1 MWRQL
6 AAILMHK
13 IKLIAINDL
22 SDTRN
27 KPALPSWEVMRLR
40 TTRHSRSLANL
51 LPPGLSGHTVS
62 LDALHDGMKNEL
74 LWVAVESNDS
84 PVGFILL
91 SVLDAIIFIKEM
103 DVHRHHQQQGL
114 GRALISTALV
124 AARQRGFSVAA
135 LTTFSSVPWNT
146 PFYRKLE
153 FTTLDYGNTP
163 GVIRTILDN
172 ERDAGLKDR
181 VAMVKDLQ

>member
-1 MWRQL
+1 MQSTYSPKSVQAELLNNYTIVPARSQHLSTL
-6 AAILMHK
+6 ADIELDAA
-13 IKLIAINDL
+13 KLF
-22 SDTRN
+22 
-27 KPALPSWEVMRLR
+27 PS
-40 TTRHSRSLANL
+40 NL

-62 LDALHDGMKNEL
+62 LDALHDGMTNEL

-91 SVLDAIIFIKEM
+91 SVLDAIIFIKEL

-124 AARQRGFSVAA
+124 AARQRGFSMAA
-135 LTTFSSVPWNT
+135 LTTFASVPWNA
-146 PFYRKLE
+146 PFYKKLG

-163 GVIRTILDN
+163 EVIRTILDN
-172 ERDAGLKDR
+172 EREAGLKDR

>member
-1 MWRQL
+1 M
-6 AAILMHK
+6 
-13 IKLIAINDL
+13 
-22 SDTRN
+22 
-27 KPALPSWEVMRLR
+27 
-40 TTRHSRSLANL
+40 
-51 LPPGLSGHTVS
+51 S

-181 VAMVKDLQ
+181 VSMVKDLQ